1 MSERACVRVGCRS
14 FEVHPDGTR
23 EPRHYSACPS
33 YKNPAN
39 TSCSGCVPG
48 ECRDGSLVCDSC
60 FGKARALLDDTP
72 DILGRLR
79 ALGDPAKSGW
89 NWDRE
94 VIGGS
99 APVVAPAPIGD
110 DLLDAIHG
118 VQTAMSYF
126 AAGIEALSNDREAMG
141 WLGPLVLD
149 QHPPLPDGTRVAW
162 SVRDARDRWGVESRH
177 KHAFPIDTLDDGV
190 LDRVPVTGW
199 WDPLRT
205 VAEAAEL
212 RGVSERSTRK
222 WVEKGLVPVAVRH
235 PGARGSILTLAHE
248 SSWYSVKPCPIVH
261 RGAWCTRVG
270 GHDGVCVT
278 RPGERPAVREIETK
292 EDGL

>member
-1 MSERACVRVGCRS
+1 MSERVCVR
-14 FEVHPDGTR
+14 
-23 EPRHYSACPS
+23 
-33 YKNPAN
+33 
-39 TSCSGCVPG
+39 GCVRPDVHYASCRLHG
-48 ECRDGSLVCDSC
+48 SDYTGMFPCRGCAPRECRDGSLVCDAC
-60 FGKARALLDDTP
+60 FGRARALLDDAP

-118 VQTAMSYF
+118 VQNALVYF
-126 AAGIEALSNDREAMG
+126 AAGMEALSNDREAMG

-149 QHPPLPDGTRVAW
+149 RHSPDAEGVRERW
-162 SVRDARDRWGVESRH
+162 SVLDARDRWGVESRH
-177 KHAFPIDTLDDGV
+177 KHVFPLESLDDDGV

-205 VAEAAEL
+205 VAEAAQL

-235 PGARGSILTLAHE
+235 PGARGSVLTLAHE
-248 SSWYSVKPCPIVH
+248 SSWYSVNPCLIEH
-261 RGAWCTRVG
+261 RGAWCTRVD
-270 GHDGVCVT
+270 GHDGVCAT
-278 RPGERPAVREIETK
+278 RPGERPLVREVETK
-292 EDGL
+292 GDV